1 MQSELLSLL
10 HRPKNE
16 WLALKDGPV
25 LIMIFHLQMAMNSG
39 FPTKLVMA
47 WGICSNESGYNLRN
61 SSFLGKLMENVNPKS
76 MRGIKT

>member
-1 MQSELLSLL
+1 MQSELLTLL

-25 LIMIFHLQMAMNSG
+25 LIMIFHLKLAMNSG
-39 FPTKLVMA
+39 FPNKLVMA
-47 WGICSNESGYNLRN
+47 WGISSKESGYNLRN
-61 SSFLGKLMENVNPKS
+61 SSFLGKFMENVNQKS